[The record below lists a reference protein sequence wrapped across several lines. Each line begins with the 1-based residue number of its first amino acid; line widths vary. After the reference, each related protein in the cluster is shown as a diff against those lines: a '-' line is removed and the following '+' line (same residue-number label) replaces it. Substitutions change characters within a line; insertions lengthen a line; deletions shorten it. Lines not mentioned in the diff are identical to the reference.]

1 MRRESLSGAR
11 DDGDG
16 RGVRRA
22 LPAERATQVPLLAR
36 GPAAG
41 AANRCSCDSAPSPLT
56 AKISAIARAV
66 PARAAGPSTAVV
78 AITRVSTPTQVS

>member
-1 MRRESLSGAR
+1 M
-11 DDGDG
+11 
-16 RGVRRA
+16 
-22 LPAERATQVPLLAR
+22 PLLAR
-36 GPAAG
+36 WSGG
-41 AANRCSCDSAPSPLT
+41 RRRQRCSCDSAPSPLT